1 MWQSYHVAELRTD
14 SDVLAGQYDAALLD
28 LDGVVYVGQ
37 QGVPG
42 VIDAL
47 NAAHDKYGIALTCVT
62 NNAARSSATV
72 AEHLQELGLAV
83 DEADVVTSA
92 QAGAAELAKLLPA
105 GSSVFVL
112 GSRDL
117 MAEVELV
124 GMKPSQEFHLD
135 YDAII
140 QGYWPDM
147 PWRMLGQAAGILG
160 ADNIWVATNMDFTIP
175 TQWGTSPGN
184 GTMVNALTTATG
196 RKPHVVAG
204 KPEAPLMLASI
215 ERSGSKRPIVVGDR
229 LDTDILGANRIGI
242 DSLLVFS
249 GVTSVAE
256 LIEATSEYRPT
267 YISWS
272 AAGMLDAHTGATLGD
287 EAVSAGSWQV
297 FDGQLS
303 GSGDSLDAI
312 RAIAVAAW
320 NDYCTPAQGIAAL
333 ESIGLDVKNPPVS
346 HH

>member
-1 MWQSYHVAELRTD
+1 VWQSNLVAELRTD
-14 SDVLAGQYDAALLD
+14 SEILAGQYDAALLD

-37 QGVPG
+37 FGVPG

-47 NAAHDKYGIALTCVT
+47 NTAHDQYGIALTCVT
-62 NNAARSSATV
+62 NNAARSSASV
-72 AEHLQELGLAV
+72 AEHLQELGLEV

-105 GSSVFVL
+105 GSSVF
-112 GSRDL
+112 DL

-135 YDAII
+135 YDAVI

-160 ADNIWVATNMDFTIP
+160 ADNIWVATNMDLTIP

-215 ERSGSKRPIVVGDR
+215 ERTGATRPIVIGDR

-256 LIEATSEYRPT
+256 LVEATPEYRPT
-267 YISWS
+267 FVSWS
-272 AAGMLDAHTGATLGD
+272 AAGILDSHAGVTLGD
-287 EAVSAGSWQV
+287 EAVSAGLWQV
-297 FDGQLS
+297 FDGELS

-312 RAIAVAAW
+312 RAVAVAVW
-320 NDYCTPAQGIAAL
+320 NDYCTAAQGIAAL
-333 ESIGLDVKNPPVS
+333 EGIGLDVKNPPVS